1 MLLVAIAAT
10 AFSAPALAQDVT
22 LWSSSMTVKINVDN
36 TNTIGY
42 GSVYSGST
50 MDTTTFNEGGTT
62 YTIKVLANLITT
74 GYMEIQISPLPTATT
89 ANDWT
94 LHIGMATLA
103 FSSATRVVA
112 DNFNWVDATN
122 FKRPGTPFTNDAVL
136 AAKITKTATNTAPT
150 ASDGT
155 VTATED
161 TDYTF
166 TAANFNFADTDAGA
180 ALSSVKITS
189 LPATGKGTL
198 EVDGTAIAVGDLPKA
213 VTKVDIDASK
223 LTYSPPANAN
233 GDDYV
238 TFQFKVNDG
247 TDDSAAASTM
257 TINVT
262 AVNDL
267 PSGKPTIT
275 GTATVGQDLTAS
287 TSGISDADGL
297 SGVTYSYQWV
307 LVDGGDN
314 NISGATSSTYTLQ
327 TADEGKKVKV
337 KVSFTDQ
344 GSTTETVTSDAYP
357 SSGTIMGAPNTLPTA
372 SNGTVTTAEDT
383 DYAFS
388 AADFNFS
395 DTDPTDTLSSV
406 QIVTLPASGKGTLAL
421 SGTDVTASQVIL
433 AASIPSLVLPTP
445 LPQTQTALATRVSP
459 SR

>member
-10 AFSAPALAQDVT
+10 AFSASALAQDVT

-42 GSVYSGST
+42 GSVYSGSS
-50 MDTTTFNEGGTT
+50 MATTTFNEGGTT

-103 FSSATRVVA
+103 FSSATRVMGG
-112 DNFNWVDATN
+112 NFNWVDATN
-122 FKRPGTPFTNDAVL
+122 FKRPDTPFTNDAVL

-166 TAANFNFADTDAGA
+166 TEANFNFADTDAGA

-223 LTYSPPANAN
+223 LTYSPPANAS

-257 TINVT
+257 TIDVT
-262 AVNDL
+262 AVNDA
-267 PSGKPTIT
+267 PTVANVIPDQAA
-275 GTATVGQDLTAS
+275 TAT
-287 TSGISDADGL
+287 
-297 SGVTYSYQWV
+297 
-307 LVDGGDN
+307 
-314 NISGATSSTYTLQ
+314 
-327 TADEGKKVKV
+327 
-337 KVSFTDQ
+337 
-344 GSTTETVTSDAYP
+344 
-357 SSGTIMGAPNTLPTA
+357 
-372 SNGTVTTAEDT
+372 
-383 DYAFS
+383 
-388 AADFNFS
+388 
-395 DTDPTDTLSSV
+395 
-406 QIVTLPASGKGTLAL
+406 
-421 SGTDVTASQVIL
+421 
-433 AASIPSLVLPTP
+433 
-445 LPQTQTALATRVSP
+445 R
-459 SR
+459 